1 MDNDSKCEKAVTIYI
16 LSLSLKCL
24 NEIIHTKGHSC
35 DYNDF
40 MKSFSWEIYK
50 KYNLKTQ
57 FGQQQNTAYVCK
69 FCCRDEFIC

>member
-16 LSLSLKCL
+16 LSLSVKCL
-24 NEIIHTKGHSC
+24 KEIIHTKGHSC

-50 KYNLKTQ
+50 NL
-57 FGQQQNTAYVCK
+57 
-69 FCCRDEFIC
+69 